1 MEELLRVDNIFK
13 TYPKKKEKVKA
24 LEDVSF
30 RVKKGELLGL
40 LGPNGAGK
48 TTMVKIICGLVAPDQ
63 GKVEVAG
70 YNPWRERSRALSNLS
85 AVLEGNRN
93 IYWPLTV
100 KENLDFFA
108 ALKGEKPSR
117 IRGRIADLI
126 TALNLEDKV
135 NVTARSLSRGM
146 QQKLALAV
154 ALVVDVPVL
163 ILDEP
168 TLGLDVESA
177 LEIREMLQNV
187 VREENKTVLL
197 TTHDMRLVRA
207 ICPRVIIINDGK
219 IVTDDRVDNLLS
231 LFEVK
236 SYRLHLGSELTPQQV
251 TEVQEVEN
259 TVLSNG
265 VGSGFYI
272 DINLESMENLYRVLD
287 ILRKNNAPIESIER
301 KEIDLE
307 EVFLKI
313 VGRRGLNGKPG
324 STGRAV

>member
-1 MEELLRVDNIFK
+1 MEDLLRVDGISK

-30 RVKKGELLGL
+30 QVREGELVGL

-48 TTMVKIICGLVAPDQ
+48 TTMVKIICGLVAPDK
-63 GKVEVAG
+63 GKVMVSG
-70 YNPWRERSRALSNLS
+70 FNPWEKRSKALENLS

-100 KENLDFFA
+100 RENLDFFA
-108 ALKGEKPSR
+108 ALKGEKPKMV
-117 IRGRIADLI
+117 RGRVDELI
-126 TALNLEDKV
+126 SLLNLEDKV

-177 LEIREMLQNV
+177 LEIRGMLQNV

-197 TTHDMRLVRA
+197 TTHDMRLVKA
-207 ICPRVIIINDGK
+207 VCPRVIIINEGK
-219 IVTDDRVDNLLS
+219 IVTDDRVDNLLR

-236 SYRLHLGSELTPQQV
+236 SYRLHLGSPLTPEQEL
-251 TEVQEVEN
+251 EVKGIEN
-259 TVLSNG
+259 TFFSNG
-265 VGSGFYI
+265 EGNGVCI
-272 DINLESMENLYRVLD
+272 DVQLEDMENLYLILD
-287 ILRKNNAPIESIER
+287 ILRKNNSAIESIER

-307 EVFLKI
+307 EVFLEI
-313 VGRRGLNGKPG
+313 VGRRGANGKSG
-324 STGRAV
+324 SFGSSV